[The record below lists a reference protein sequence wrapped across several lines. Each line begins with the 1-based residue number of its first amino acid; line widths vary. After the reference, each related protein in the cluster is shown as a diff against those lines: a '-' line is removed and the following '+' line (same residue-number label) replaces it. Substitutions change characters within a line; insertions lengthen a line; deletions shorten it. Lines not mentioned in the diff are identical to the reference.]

1 MKFEREQKNEI
12 DKIIDESEKFCKAIE
27 ILDVVSATTLQRL
40 FDIGYP
46 TADTLLRNL
55 LINGAVEQ
63 HEMFYKIVSKDKF
76 ANICQIYGF
85 DKISPKFYVYLAK

>member
-1 MKFEREQKNEI
+1 MKFERELKNDL
-12 DKIIDESEKFCKAIE
+12 DKVVDDSEMFCKAIDV
-27 ILDVVSATTLQRL
+27 LNVVSATTLQRL

-46 TADTLLRNL
+46 TANTLLRNL

-63 HEMFYKIVSKDKF
+63 HEMFYKIISKDKF